1 MSRKIESEYDVLVA
15 GGGAGGIGAALG
27 AARAGAKVCLVEK
40 YGFLGGAATTSQV
53 LAYCGF
59 FQQGPDPVEAVGGA
73 GKLVLE
79 AMRAIGMD
87 GRAHCSETTG
97 NWIILLNPEG
107 LKLALDRVLADHGV
121 DVLLHSR
128 VAAATRTAQR
138 IESVTVAGMEGRRRI
153 AAEGFVDATGD
164 ANLSLVSGVPIRQGD
179 DAGLLQAVSAPIRV
193 GGLDPAIPVDR
204 AAVKAAI
211 QIYNKTGRYPITRTD
226 GGIYSLVPGTGEL
239 WWMVIDLPLPDL
251 GSASFTRAEQMARAM
266 AHDYVEMLRAHV
278 PGCANCY
285 LSQTGPQIG
294 VRESRHP
301 AARYEMT
308 AQDLAAGRQ
317 RSDSVARAAWPAELH
332 GEAGKPVYYSVGG
345 PGYASI
351 PLDSLRVRGL
361 ENLLLAGRVIGADP
375 VAYGSVRVMGTAF
388 ATGEAA
394 GIAAAADD
402 LATGEEVGATVRR
415 LGGLT

>member
-1 MSRKIESEYDVLVA
+1 MSRKIESEYDVIVA
-15 GGGAGGIGAALG
+15 GGGAAGVGAALG

-59 FQQGPDPVEAVGGA
+59 FQQGKTPIKAVGGA

-79 AMRAIGMD
+79 AMRGCGMT
-87 GRAHCSETTG
+87 GEAYNSETTG

-107 LKLALDRVLADHGV
+107 AKLAFDRVLADHGV

-128 VAAATRTAQR
+128 VAAATRTANG

-164 ANLSLVSGVPIRQGD
+164 ANLSLVSGIAMREGD
-179 DAGLLQAVSAPIRV
+179 HEGRLQAVSAPIRIS
-193 GGLDPAIPVDR
+193 GLDPDVPFDREAIK
-204 AAVKAAI
+204 AAVRR
-211 QIYNKTGRYPITRTD
+211 YNETGAHPITRSD
-226 GGIYSLVPGTGEL
+226 GGIYTRIPGTGDM
-239 WWMVIDLPLPDL
+239 WWMIIDLALRDL
-251 GSASFTRAEQMARAM
+251 SSGSFTWAEQRAREM
-266 AHDYVEMLRAHV
+266 AHDYVAMLRAYV
-278 PGCANCY
+278 PGFERCFLAQ
-285 LSQTGPQIG
+285 SGPQIG
-294 VRESRHP
+294 IRESRHP
-301 AARYEMT
+301 ATRYEMT
-308 AQDLAAGRQ
+308 AHDLASGRQ
-317 RSDSVARAAWPAELH
+317 RPDSVARAAWPAELH
-332 GEAGKPVYYSVGG
+332 GEAGKPVYHSVGG

-361 ENLLLAGRVIGADP
+361 DNLFVAGRVIGADP

-394 GIAAAADD
+394 GIAAALGAED
-402 LATGEEVGATVRR
+402 GETVGAEVRR